1 MYTFWKSISSNN
13 KDNNL
18 KIRKNNNN
26 YTSINNNNIHNQGM
40 NSTWKKNKDI
50 SKRNNY
56 PKEINKYKY
65 IIFNF

>member
-40 NSTWKKNKDI
+40 NSTRKKNK
-50 SKRNNY
+50 
-56 PKEINKYKY
+56 
-65 IIFNF
+65 